1 MRKEEMTYKDA
12 GVDIDEAAKV
22 VKRVKKLAERTHK
35 KGLIS
40 GIGGFGGLFKIDK
53 EKFEEPVLVSSIDGV
68 GTKLKVA
75 VMAGRHDTV
84 GMDIV
89 NHCVNDIVVQGA
101 QPLFFM
107 DYVGMGKLEA
117 GVFNQIMG
125 GIVKACEAAECVLLG
140 GETAEMPGLYSDGEY
155 DLVGC
160 ITGIVDKKNIIDGK
174 DIKPRD
180 KLIGLRSTGLHTN
193 GYSLARK
200 VLFVKGRFAVNDYVP
215 ELGKTI
221 AEELLVPHKSYGPL
235 ILNLLKKF
243 KIKGMAHITG
253 GGFIDN
259 IPRVLPEGC
268 FARIHKNS
276 WEINPIFK
284 LLSSLGNIDEMEM
297 YKTFNCGIG
306 MVLVVEEGKAQ
317 DIVEEIEKNKGEG
330 FIIGE
335 VLKGNKDVK
344 FA

>member
-22 VKRVKKLAERTHK
+22 VKRAKKLAERTHK

-117 GVFNQIMG
+117 GVFNQIME

-155 DLVGC
+155 DLVG
-160 ITGIVDKKNIIDGK
+160 
-174 DIKPRD
+174 
-180 KLIGLRSTGLHTN
+180 
-193 GYSLARK
+193 
-200 VLFVKGRFAVNDYVP
+200 
-215 ELGKTI
+215 
-221 AEELLVPHKSYGPL
+221 
-235 ILNLLKKF
+235 
-243 KIKGMAHITG
+243 
-253 GGFIDN
+253 
-259 IPRVLPEGC
+259 
-268 FARIHKNS
+268 
-276 WEINPIFK
+276 
-284 LLSSLGNIDEMEM
+284 
-297 YKTFNCGIG
+297 
-306 MVLVVEEGKAQ
+306 
-317 DIVEEIEKNKGEG
+317 
-330 FIIGE
+330 
-335 VLKGNKDVK
+335 
-344 FA
+344 